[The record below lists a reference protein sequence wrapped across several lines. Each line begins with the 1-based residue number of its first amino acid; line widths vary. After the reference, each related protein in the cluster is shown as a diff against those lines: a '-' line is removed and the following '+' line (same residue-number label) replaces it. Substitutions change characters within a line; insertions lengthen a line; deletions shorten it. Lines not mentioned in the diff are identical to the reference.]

1 MALDLITDL
10 CGHIDDQP
18 SKYPLFTTKY
28 QTRSFLE
35 KSLSSI
41 LLRAAELRVL
51 FLLLCPRMLFLA
63 MSGAEIKTS
72 EMRCMEQ

>member
-10 CGHIDDQP
+10 CGHIDQP
-18 SKYPLFTTKY
+18 SKCSLFTKY

-63 MSGAEIKTS
+63 ISGAEIKTS